1 MESRK
6 QEIKQLCGQFKLGG
20 VCPALEQTVAL
31 AESQG
36 MGFMQYTLELLKAEA
51 EHRMQKDELSGG

>member
-6 QEIKQLCGQFKLGG
+6 QEIKQLCTQFKLGG
-20 VCPALEQTVAL
+20 VNPALDQTIAR

-51 EHRMQKDELSGG
+51 AHRMDKDQAH